1 MVVFVIR
8 EFQLVPLAV
17 VEAGGSHGD
26 RHGGEIEGG
35 RGGDELDASRSR
47 ARSIDETEARARS
60 PRDVVVTFRPS
71 QIHRSTSNIALF
83 FTGRSLT
90 GKLSTEIGR

>member
-1 MVVFVIR
+1 MATDTGAR
-8 EFQLVPLAV
+8 SMAV
-17 VEAGGSHGD
+17 A
-26 RHGGEIEGG
+26 
-35 RGGDELDASRSR
+35 GGDELDASRSR

>member
-1 MVVFVIR
+1 MATDTGAR
-8 EFQLVPLAV
+8 SRAV
-17 VEAGGSHGD
+17 A
-26 RHGGEIEGG
+26 
-35 RGGDELDASRSR
+35 GGDELDASRSR

-90 GKLSTEIGR
+90 PNSRPRSGADRDLCHETNNDRGGSSLATAP